1 MPKNNTLLRSS
12 VQNSAVESVL
22 TTNKAYIGLS
32 DTATEVFKT
41 SVAVSFYM
49 ILPFSC
55 CCIHWALVVIGNC
68 DYLIYF

>member
-41 SVAVSFYM
+41 SATVSLNM

-55 CCIHWALVVIGNC
+55 CCIHWALVVIGNW